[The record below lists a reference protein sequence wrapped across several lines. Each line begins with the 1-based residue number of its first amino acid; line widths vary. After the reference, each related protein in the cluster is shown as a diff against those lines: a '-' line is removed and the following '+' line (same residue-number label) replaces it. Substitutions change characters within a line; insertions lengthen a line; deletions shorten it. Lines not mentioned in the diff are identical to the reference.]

1 MKNEKYLKDLL
12 DYNKSEKDEKLDK
25 IDIKKNDNFKKF

>member
-25 IDIKKNDNFKKF
+25 IDIKKNYNFKKF